1 MMQNHEFS
9 IRNLKKLKETGYSIA
24 IDDFGTGYSSLN
36 YLKYFPLDKLKIDKS
51 FIDNFVWDESDES
64 IVKSIIQLAK
74 IFKLEVQAE
83 GVESEEQLKKLIDLD
98 CDYFQ
103 GYYYAKPMEY
113 NNFLNFLQGNQNDS

>member
-1 MMQNHEFS
+1 M
-9 IRNLKKLKETGYSIA
+9 GYFIA

-51 FIDNFVWDESDES
+51 FIDNFVVDENDES

-83 GVESEEQLKKLIDLD
+83 GVESEEQLLKLIDLD

-103 GYYYAKPMEY
+103 GYYYAKPMDY
-113 NNFLNFLQGNQNDS
+113 NSFLNFIQSKKK